1 MKRRD
6 GIQESLTSGLLKD
19 GLESANQAVV
29 HGIAENLAVKW
40 ETGSVGFH
48 FPVEPENGVVPL
60 YSEMF
65 LYSFICF
72 DGQNFLLTTL
82 HLDLVMFSKNLK

>member
-29 HGIAENLAVKW
+29 HGIAENLAVK
-40 ETGSVGFH
+40 
-48 FPVEPENGVVPL
+48 
-60 YSEMF
+60 
-65 LYSFICF
+65 
-72 DGQNFLLTTL
+72 
-82 HLDLVMFSKNLK
+82 